1 MSALVT
7 KEAYQLGLIED
18 LEIQEIIDPKDS
30 DVVMDHAAVLL
41 ATNAKLKEV
50 KARLELGW
58 IALDTDFLP
67 ELSKAVQNEAMIM
80 ELRQAK

>member
-1 MSALVT
+1 MSTLVA
-7 KEAYQLGLIED
+7 KEALNLGFIESA
-18 LEIQEIIDPKDS
+18 EVHEVVDPKDS
-30 DVVMDHAAVLL
+30 DKIIDHGAILL

-50 KARLELGW
+50 KARQELGW

-80 ELRQAK
+80 ELGKAK